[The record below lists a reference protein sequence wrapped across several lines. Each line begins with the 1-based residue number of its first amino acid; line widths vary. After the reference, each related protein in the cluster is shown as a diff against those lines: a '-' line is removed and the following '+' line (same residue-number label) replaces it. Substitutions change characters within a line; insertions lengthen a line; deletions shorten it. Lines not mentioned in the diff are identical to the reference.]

1 MEQHQIYGYIND
13 ICIVGH
19 GSIGKGTLPLIKRHF
34 KFDKI
39 TIIDPEPVEL
49 HHWELYLASQS
60 FHDHDGWTCT
70 APHIEVNCGAISN
83 VQLHVIAPLAYA
95 VPDQGKA
102 T

>member
-1 MEQHQIYGYIND
+1 MIWAVKPAVIVIAVLLTSSLASAGPPYITD
-13 ICIVGH
+13 
-19 GSIGKGTLPLIKRHF
+19 
-34 KFDKI
+34 
-39 TIIDPEPVEL
+39 DPEPVEL

-70 APHIEVNCGAISN
+70 APQIEVNCGAISN